1 MTKCHTIGVTPPR
14 PALSALEHEV
24 MTIVWRHGAATAT
37 DVTGQLSRPL
47 TNATV
52 RTLLRRLEAKGYVRH
67 TVHGRSFV
75 YSAKVRE
82 AQAASG
88 AVRRVLQRFFAGSA
102 SKLLVGLVDDGLLAP
117 AEVKALSRRL
127 ERARKE
133 RRR

>member
-1 MTKCHTIGVTPPR
+1 
-14 PALSALEHEV
+14 
-24 MTIVWRHGAATAT
+24 MTIVWRRGATTAA
-37 DVTGQLSRPL
+37 DVTGELSRPL

-75 YSAKVRE
+75 YVARVRQ

-102 SKLLVGLVDDGLLAP
+102 SKLLVGLVDDGLLA
-117 AEVKALSRRL
+117 AEELKVLSRRL
-127 ERARKE
+127 ERARKA
-133 RRR
+133 RQR